1 MEFGVVIFKRIIA
14 LVTSEIKFRLTTV
27 DNVVVLQLYENCRA
41 CCVLGWVEGN
51 ASVSVSRLLFG
62 RKLDSGSESR
72 FNGTSQQSRGVK
84 WQWGQWSINGL
95 VVDDTIFGTTLK
107 WIRISTWNMF
117 HGAALRV
124 SIVVTKWPARPGP
137 QMQWTQTQSFF
148 LTVIKISHQLENWI
162 YSCQNWTINSRGW
175 DACSMFL
182 HPTYSYM

>member
-107 WIRISTWNMF
+107 WFRPYAQLNQNQHMKYVPWCS
-117 HGAALRV
+117 AACINCCDQVTSQARSSDAMNPNTILLPDSYQNFT
-124 SIVVTKWPARPGP
+124 SIGKLNL
-137 QMQWTQTQSFF
+137 F
-148 LTVIKISHQLENWI
+148 LSELNDK
-162 YSCQNWTINSRGW
+162 
-175 DACSMFL
+175 F
-182 HPTYSYM
+182 